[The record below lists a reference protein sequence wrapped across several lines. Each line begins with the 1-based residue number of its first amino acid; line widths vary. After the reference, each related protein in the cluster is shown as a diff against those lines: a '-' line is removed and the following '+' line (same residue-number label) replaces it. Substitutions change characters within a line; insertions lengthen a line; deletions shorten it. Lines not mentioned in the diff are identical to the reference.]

1 MRIVFLDLE
10 TTGLDPDRHEPWEIG
25 LIARGHYAND
35 REFLWRVMPDL
46 TKADP
51 NSLRIGRY
59 YERTAGH
66 LAPTLTAANLAS
78 PDAKPKWSLPGAV
91 APILAGLLDGA
102 HIVACNPSFDA
113 AFLKRFLPEHGH
125 AFTAHYHLIDIG
137 SMVAGWAHGVARQA
151 ADELSRR
158 DLPHDTIT
166 EIPALVTSPPWDSD
180 TLSRAVGVD
189 PEAFERHTALGDAR
203 WVRAQWDA
211 ITGGSDSAWT

>member
-78 PDAKPKWSLPGAV
+78 PDAKPKWSLPRAV

-125 AFTAHYHLIDIG
+125 AFTAHYHLIDVEALAVG
-137 SMVAGWAHGVARQA
+137 YLNG
-151 ADELSRR
+151 D
-158 DLPHDTIT
+158 HDHVLNVGR
-166 EIPALVTSPPWDSD
+166 PALPWDSD
-180 TLSRAVGVD
+180 EISRAVGVD